1 MPVKVRIVVDHLI
14 DGDESSLTPEQVK
27 ESVFAAHPTLST
39 GVVKVNGKPVTSDS
53 PLDQQT
59 TFRYQEIPS
68 TLLKLELAAVAAS
81 TFPLKLRLND
91 GTETTLA
98 AGWDWEVRM
107 VKKAIQEKLGVPIR
121 SQKLSIGDFELGNEE
136 IIADEMASSN
146 IIVTLGAPGERKTDI
161 FVKTITGKT
170 ITVQVSEADTV
181 DDLKGKIQD
190 KEGIPPEQQALISC
204 GRQCVDDN
212 TLGYYNVTARTT
224 FHLVLTLRGC
234 DCGCGMNKYYL
245 EGSLTEDGMGEGGQ
259 DSDENVDSGTKTVN
273 TAGKQ
278 GDKGV

>member
-1 MPVKVRIVVDHLI
+1 MPVKVRIVVDYLI

-27 ESVFAAHPTLST
+27 ESVFMAHPTLST

-59 TFRYQEIPS
+59 TFRYQKIPS
-68 TLLKLELAAVAAS
+68 TLLKLELAAVSAS

-136 IIADEMASSN
+136 IIADKMASSN

-170 ITVQVSEADTV
+170 ITIQVSEADTV
-181 DDLKGKIQD
+181 DDLEGKIQD

-259 DSDENVDSGTKTVN
+259 DSDENVDSGTETVN